1 MSNIMKPV
9 VFTREQ
15 AIQMNREKAKD
26 VILGVSSRGRVKQ
39 NEVGFIS
46 QWVKSSNTYTF
57 LRLYPDDIAG
67 VLLQVEKEKTL
78 KKQIEL
84 YKQSVLKW
92 SLAIDNRIRKSTNPF
107 RRKVKE
113 VETVFSPIHR

>member
-9 VFTREQ
+9 VFSREQ

-26 VILGVSSRGRVKQ
+26 VIIGVSSRGRVKQ
-39 NEVGFIS
+39 NAVGFIS

-57 LRLYPDDIAG
+57 LRLHPEDITRA
-67 VLLQVEKEKTL
+67 LLQAEKEKIF
-78 KKQIEL
+78 KKRIEE
-84 YKQSVLKW
+84 YKQNVLKW
-92 SLAIDNRIRKSTNPF
+92 SIAIDRRIRKSTNPF

-113 VETVFSPIHR
+113 AETVFSPIHA